1 MAAPLENV
9 LVVEKMMDLETVDN
23 PKGVV
28 YIGPTNQSLFK
39 YAASSASAANIIF
52 NNICAPSLST
62 VMKRTLRIEMSVN
75 VVATYDPAVGGG
87 QFNAVNA
94 DGSAAAIITG
104 TGGGGGLN
112 DFISA
117 CLRACPLGSVI
128 SSADVRLNG
137 GSTNCSLNQ
146 YNLIYPFI
154 TGDADK
160 RRYAAEMPLQADN
173 SAVYEPFSVNSP
185 FLGLQANSNIPT
197 RASYLAVKTGATATT
212 NSYTISWV
220 EELFISP
227 FLTGHSMDD
236 VGLANVNNL
245 TIALRLDPLAN
256 MISSIDVGG
265 VSYVVTLGAIP
276 NLLVEF
282 NSQNSILAARTPQTC
297 VYNYDQIQSYTRTI
311 GNVSGA
317 AGAAAPGLTTGDAL
331 RLPCL
336 PSKIYLFACPT
347 NKGPTVPDTFLRITK
362 VSINFNDKT
371 NLLAGFD
378 EASLYQMSQAN
389 AGGKS
394 AGFMNINQWKYGCGS
409 IIVIDVEKNLSIAES
424 AQSGSQNQF
433 STLQCSIT
441 FDNSNL
447 KYANAPAG
455 VDYTL
460 FQVVV
465 SPGKA
470 FVSPSQCEFTVLGP
484 SPSEVLSLTASGD
497 KIDEHDLPEGNTPTG
512 KGFMDV
518 LSRGLSLVAK
528 HVKPEHLQMAHSYL
542 KNKFGG
548 AVSGGGIS
556 GGGISGGGVHRRAHG
571 GAISLG

>member
-39 YAASSASAANIIF
+39 YAASSASDTNIIF

-62 VMKRTLRIEMSVN
+62 VMKRTLRVEMQVLITTTWAA
-75 VVATYDPAVGGG
+75 ATGGA
-87 QFNAVNA
+87 QFNAIGA
-94 DGSAAAIITG
+94 DGAPVAIVAGT
-104 TGGGGGLN
+104 TGGVN
-112 DFISA
+112 NNITA

-173 SAVYEPFSVNSP
+173 SAVYEATSVNSP
-185 FLGLQANSNIPT
+185 FLGLQSNSNIPT
-197 RASYLAVKTGATATT
+197 RASYVALQTASTATSA
-212 NSYTISWV
+212 SYTINWV

-245 TIALRLDPLAN
+245 TIALRLDPLIN
-256 MISSIDVGG
+256 MISAVSIPNVAFTCTLVG
-265 VSYVVTLGAIP
+265 AAAP

-297 VYNYDQIQSYTRTI
+297 VYNYDQIQSYTRSI

-317 AGAAAPGLTTGDAL
+317 AGIVSAPGLVTGDAL

-347 NKGPTVPDTFLRITK
+347 VKGPLVADNFLRITK

-394 AGFMNINQWKYGCGS
+394 AAFMNINQWKYGCGS
-409 IIVIDVEKNLSIAES
+409 IVVIDVEKNLSIAES

-433 STLQCSIT
+433 STLQCNIT

-447 KYANAPAG
+447 KYAGAPAG
-455 VDYTL
+455 VAYTL
-460 FQVVV
+460 YQVVV

-497 KIDEHDLPEGNTPTG
+497 KIDENDLPEGNTPTG

-542 KNKFGG
+542 KNKFGSGG
-548 AVSGGGIS
+548 AVS

-571 GAISLG
+571 GAISMG

>member
-1 MAAPLENV
+1 
-9 LVVEKMMDLETVDN
+9 
-23 PKGVV
+23 
-28 YIGPTNQSLFK
+28 
-39 YAASSASAANIIF
+39 
-52 NNICAPSLST
+52 
-62 VMKRTLRIEMSVN
+62 
-75 VVATYDPAVGGG
+75 
-87 QFNAVNA
+87 
-94 DGSAAAIITG
+94 
-104 TGGGGGLN
+104 
-112 DFISA
+112 
-117 CLRACPLGSVI
+117 
-128 SSADVRLNG
+128 
-137 GSTNCSLNQ
+137 
-146 YNLIYPFI
+146 
-154 TGDADK
+154 
-160 RRYAAEMPLQADN
+160 
-173 SAVYEPFSVNSP
+173 
-185 FLGLQANSNIPT
+185 
-197 RASYLAVKTGATATT
+197 
-212 NSYTISWV
+212 
-220 EELFISP
+220 
-227 FLTGHSMDD
+227 MDD

-245 TIALRLDPLAN
+245 TIALRLDPLVN
-256 MISSIDVGG
+256 MISAITIPNVTFACTLVG
-265 VSYVVTLGAIP
+265 AAAP

-297 VYNYDQIQSYTRTI
+297 VYNYDQIQSYTRSI
-311 GNVSGA
+311 GAVSGA
-317 AGAAAPGLTTGDAL
+317 AGAAIANSGLVTGDSL

-347 NKGPTVPDTFLRITK
+347 VKGPLVADNFLRITK

-433 STLQCSIT
+433 STLQCSVT

-447 KYANAPAG
+447 KYANAPAA

-528 HVKPEHLQMAHSYL
+528 HVKPEHLQMAHGYL
-542 KNKFGG
+542 KSKFGG

-556 GGGISGGGVHRRAHG
+556 GGAVHRRAHG
-571 GAISLG
+571 GAVSMG

>member
-39 YAASSASAANIIF
+39 YAASSASASNIIF

-87 QFNAVNA
+87 QFNAIGA
-94 DGSAAAIITG
+94 DGAPVAIITG

-265 VSYVVTLGAIP
+265 VAYVVTLGAVP

-297 VYNYDQIQSYTRTI
+297 VYNYDQIQSYTRSM
-311 GNVSGA
+311 GNVSGV
-317 AGAAAPGLTTGDAL
+317 AGAVAPGLQTGDAL

-347 NKGPTVPDTFLRITK
+347 VKGPTVPDTFLRITK

-394 AGFMNINQWKYGCGS
+394 ASFMNINQWKYGCGS

-447 KYANAPAG
+447 KYASAAA

-497 KIDEHDLPEGNTPTG
+497 KVDENDLPEGNTPTG

-528 HVKPEHLQMAHSYL
+528 HVKPEHLMAAHGYL

-548 AVSGGGIS
+548 AVSGA
-556 GGGISGGGVHRRAHG
+556 GISGGGVHRRAHG
-571 GAISLG
+571 GGISMG

>member
-1 MAAPLENV
+1 MAAPLENI
-9 LVVEKMMDLETVDN
+9 LVVEKMMDLQTVDN

-39 YAASSASAANIIF
+39 YAASSASASNIIF

-75 VVATYDPAVGGG
+75 VVATYDPTVGGG
-87 QFNAVNA
+87 QFNAVNP
-94 DGSAAAIITG
+94 DGTAAAIILG
-104 TGGGGGLN
+104 TGAPGDLN
-112 DFISA
+112 DYISA
-117 CLRACPLGSVI
+117 CLRACPLGAVI

-137 GSTNCSLNQ
+137 GSTNSSLNQ

-160 RRYAAEMPLQADN
+160 RRFACEMPLQADN

-256 MISSIDVGG
+256 MISSVDLGG
-265 VSYVVTLGAIP
+265 ISYAVTLNGIP

-311 GNVSGA
+311 GAASGVA
-317 AGAAAPGLTTGDAL
+317 ASAAPGLIVGDAL

-336 PSKIYLFACPT
+336 PSKIFLFACPT

-389 AGGKS
+389 CGGKS

-433 STLQCSIT
+433 STLQCSVT

-447 KYANAPAG
+447 KYVSAPA

-497 KIDEHDLPEGNTPTG
+497 KVDESELPEGNSPTG
-512 KGFMDV
+512 KGFMDI

-528 HVKPEHLQMAHSYL
+528 HVKPEHLTMAHSYL
-542 KNKFGG
+542 KDKFGG
-548 AVSGGGIS
+548 AVSGGGVS
-556 GGGISGGGVHRRAHG
+556 GGGLHHRRAHG
-571 GAISLG
+571 GAIGYA